1 MEVEVPAVLRQGVG
15 LDIPLGAELDNQLE
29 VVLDNPL
36 GVGPD
41 SQQEVELRIEV
52 ADK

>member
-1 MEVEVPAVLRQGVG
+1 MVLRQGVG
-15 LDIPLGAELDNQLE
+15 LDILLGAELDNQLE

-41 SQQEVELRIEV
+41 SQQEAELRIEV
-52 ADK
+52 ADR